1 MSPEGALQGCL
12 QCLQAAQGSPR
23 GVGNSTQGWGEKK
36 QVKGVGGETSSGGG
50 QEASRAVVVS
60 ESESVCSSARLRA
73 QKEGCTHSSWH
84 PPHVWVHYLL
94 PRFHCR
100 LRIRPAISL
109 F

>member
-1 MSPEGALQGCL
+1 MSEIAP
-12 QCLQAAQGSPR
+12 
-23 GVGNSTQGWGEKK
+23 K
-36 QVKGVGGETSSGGG
+36 GGG
-50 QEASRAVVVS
+50 RKSRSKGWEGKPAAVVGLEASRAVVVG

-94 PRFHCR
+94 ARFHYQ